1 MSNYSNKRR
10 GFMDFSQK
18 ADKLAEKMNSLTE
31 RFKENLDISDEMQLT
46 GSDLIQDIE
55 VKVEDIEENT
65 DEPDVAELV
74 NLKNLLNDFKYI
86 RETLKN
92 NTDNGKHLL
101 NSICAD
107 IMAKPTELDGK
118 MTMADA
124 EMVASFA
131 ELNKALVDNMKL
143 FIQSYKEISTII
155 MNLEKIKSGVLT
167 KNPINQTLN
176 ITNVDTSNG
185 EIISTADLIKQLSE

>member
-1 MSNYSNKRR
+1 
-10 GFMDFSQK
+10 MDFTDK
-18 ADKLAEKMNSLTE
+18 AEKLAEKMNSLTE
-31 RFKENLDISDEMQLT
+31 RFKENLNISDEMQLT
-46 GSDLIQDIE
+46 GSDIIQDIE
-55 VKVEDIEENT
+55 VKVEDIEENS
-65 DEPDVAELV
+65 DEPNVAELV

-92 NTDNGKHLL
+92 NTDNGKQLL

-107 IMAKPTELDGK
+107 IISKPTELDGK
-118 MTMADA
+118 TSMADA

-167 KNPINQTLN
+167 KTPVNQTLN

-185 EIISTADLIKQLSE
+185 EILSTADLIKQLSD

>member
-1 MSNYSNKRR
+1 
-10 GFMDFSQK
+10 MDFSDK
-18 ADKLAEKMNSLTE
+18 ADKLAERMNALTE
-31 RFKENLDISDEMQLT
+31 RFRENLDISDEMQLT
-46 GSDLIQDIE
+46 GKDLIQDIE
-55 VKVEDIEENT
+55 VKVENVESET
-65 DEPDVAELV
+65 DDPDVTELV

-92 NTDNGKHLL
+92 NTENGKQIL
-101 NSICAD
+101 NNICTD
-107 IMAKPTELDGK
+107 IISKPVELDGK
-118 MTMADA
+118 TSMADA

-167 KNPINQTLN
+167 KTPVNNTLN
-176 ITNVDTSNG
+176 ITNVDTENG
-185 EIISTADLIKQLSE
+185 KIISTADLIKELSS